1 VTASDFGQA
10 VVFPGGA
17 FALETS
23 VAWLYQLQYQ
33 ELGWRGVVRAQLAG
47 ARKLRT
53 ACEVLPIGTCD
64 VAAVGDPVGFY
75 REWLDHSA
83 PADAWWGRVDFG
95 RRLDEVP
102 PASLIGGWY
111 DLFLPAQIADYEALR
126 AAGRTARLT
135 VGPWTHTSAGLQAE
149 TIRDGLDWFGVQL
162 GERRGKAHRA
172 PVRVYVMGSRT
183 WQEFSSWPPASEAR
197 TWYLGR
203 WGTLGP
209 DPPAESAPD
218 RFHYN
223 PHDPTPAVGGP
234 SLNLRS
240 SGRKEQRE
248 REHRHDVVTYTSPV
262 LTEDLTV
269 IGPLSATLYL
279 RSTLEHTDFFVRL
292 CDVTEK
298 GRSYNLSDGIVRLR
312 PESAFVQKESDGV
325 FKLEIAMWP
334 TANTFKAG
342 HRIRFQVS
350 SGAHPLFSRNT
361 GTGEPLATG
370 ANLHSA
376 DQEVYHDAVRSSCIT
391 LPVVR
396 LLRDEQAG

>member
-1 VTASDFGQA
+1 
-10 VVFPGGA
+10 
-17 FALETS
+17 
-23 VAWLYQLQYQ
+23 
-33 ELGWRGVVRAQLAG
+33 VRAQLAG
-47 ARKLRT
+47 ARKLRS
-53 ACEVLPIGTCD
+53 ACEVLPIGACD

-83 PADAWWGRVDFG
+83 PEDAWWGPVDFG
-95 RRLDEVP
+95 RRLDKVP

-111 DLFLPAQIADYEALR
+111 DLFLPAQIADYETLC

-162 GERRGKAHRA
+162 GEHRGKAHRA

-183 WQEFSSWPPASEAR
+183 WQEFSSWPPAGEAQ

-203 WGTLGP
+203 WGTLCAE
-209 DPPAESAPD
+209 PPAESAPD

-234 SLNLRS
+234 SLNLRT
-240 SGRKEQRE
+240 SGRKKQRQ

-262 LTEDLTV
+262 LTEDLTF
-269 IGPLSATLYL
+269 IGPVSATLYL

-298 GRSYNLSDGIVRLR
+298 GKSYNLSDGIVRLT
-312 PESAFVQKESDGV
+312 PESAYVQKESDGV

-350 SGAHPLFSRNT
+350 SGAHPLFSRNA
-361 GTGEPLATG
+361 GTGEPLVTG
-370 ANLHSA
+370 ANLQSA
-376 DQEVYHDAVRSSCIT
+376 DQEVFHDAIRPSRIT

-396 LLRDEQAG
+396 LLRDEHAG